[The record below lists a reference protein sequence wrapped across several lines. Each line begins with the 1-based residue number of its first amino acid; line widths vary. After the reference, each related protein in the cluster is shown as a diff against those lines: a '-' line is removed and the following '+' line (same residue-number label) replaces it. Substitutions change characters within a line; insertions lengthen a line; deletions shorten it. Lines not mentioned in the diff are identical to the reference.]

1 MHMLKHIRKHSAA
14 LLALLVLLF
23 IYLSTLQSIPNGS
36 EHYYMIDVGE
46 TQIVLNVWG
55 TLHATGYPLYVMMSS
70 ALVGILRALGVS
82 AAAAPAVTS
91 LIWGMA
97 ALALLY
103 LLAWRISGKA
113 WLAALVV
120 LAFGLARS
128 IWIHQAIAE
137 IYSFGTLITVGLL
150 WLALWQPPLKHRL
163 YWLALLGGIGIA
175 HHRAVAMMIPALVSA
190 ALPDL
195 HAQGRKLP
203 RALLLCLLLGMVGFV
218 PYAYLLIRAN
228 AGAAWVYGEPGTLA
242 GLWDQ
247 FIGREAERF
256 IGSPDTLAGIV
267 SNFGMVTNVL
277 MTDLTLPAILAGS
290 IGLLVGL
297 AQAKHRRTAG
307 VLLLNAAAA
316 YAFHGLLYTD
326 ILSALIIP
334 VMMSLALGWL
344 LLADALLDR
353 LARAGARQW
362 AVAIASVLLV
372 ILAGALFAQN
382 RDFILSLT
390 TDRTGEETIALAQDA
405 PPDSALMLAWG
416 PRHFAVGFARD
427 VLGVRRDLRLVNHKV
442 DFASVLAAMPLVT
455 PEFTFYRQPAAWWAE
470 RLGAPV
476 YLYAVAPRLISI
488 ETEPR
493 RAPISDELTGVPALN
508 CEANRLLLVVDWS
521 SPVAPQQDLS
531 VFVHLLDA
539 DGVLIAQD
547 DRAAPVYGWRPL
559 TTWAVGEQVRDI
571 YTLPR
576 LAEAVTIRYGLYT
589 QNTDGSFRNDFEAT
603 IAVACGQ

>member
-1 MHMLKHIRKHSAA
+1 MNMRIFGVAV
-14 LLALLVLLF
+14 LLTLLF
-23 IYLSTLQSIPNGS
+23 IYLSTQQTIPNGS

-55 TLHATGYPLYVMMSS
+55 TLHATGYPLYVMLSS

-91 LIWGMA
+91 FIWGMA
-97 ALALLY
+97 ALTLLY

-113 WLAALVV
+113 WLAAWVV

-175 HHRAVAMMIPALVSA
+175 HHRAIAMMIPALVFA

-195 HAQGRKLP
+195 RAEGRKLP

-218 PYAYLLIRAN
+218 PYAYLMLRAN

-256 IGSPDTLAGIV
+256 IGSPDTLAGVV

-277 MTDLTLPAILAGS
+277 MTDLTLPGILAGIS
-290 IGLLVGL
+290 GLLVGL
-297 AQAKHRRTAG
+297 AQAKHRRTAW

-334 VMMSLALGWL
+334 VMISLALGWL
-344 LLADALLDR
+344 LLADALDALLDR
-353 LARAGARQW
+353 LAQAGARQW
-362 AVAIASVLLV
+362 AAVLVSVLLV

-390 TDRTGEETIALAQDA
+390 NDQTGEETIALAQDA

-427 VLGVRRDLRLVNHKV
+427 VLGVRRDLRLVDHKA
-442 DFASVLAAMPLVT
+442 DFASVLTTMPLVT

-476 YLYAVAPRLISI
+476 YLYAAAPRLISI

-493 RAPISDELTGVPALN
+493 RAPISDGLTGVPALN
-508 CEANRLLLVVDWS
+508 CEADRLLLVVDWS

-559 TTWAVGEQVRDI
+559 TTWAAGEQVRDI